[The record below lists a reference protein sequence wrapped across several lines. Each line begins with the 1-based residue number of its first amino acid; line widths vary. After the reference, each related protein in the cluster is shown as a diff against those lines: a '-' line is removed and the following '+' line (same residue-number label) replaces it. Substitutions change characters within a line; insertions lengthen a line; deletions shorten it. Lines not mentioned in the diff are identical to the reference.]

1 MERKNSGRKK
11 NRIPIIFVFV
21 MVLAAAVF
29 FLRLFGKQTETVPE
43 YVFSYAEN
51 QPQDYPTTMGAI
63 KFAEMV
69 EERTEGRIRILV
81 YAEGVKGAESEII
94 RQMKFGGI
102 DFARVSLSQLA
113 EYIPEMNVLQMPY
126 LYADSAHMWRV
137 LDGEIG
143 IRFLSLADEYDLM
156 GLSWY
161 DAGARNFY
169 TANKPITCLED
180 IEGMRIRVQESD
192 MMADMVEAL
201 GASAV
206 KIVYADVYSGI
217 ERGLVDG
224 AENNWPSYESMK
236 HDEVAKYF
244 TVDEHTRVPE
254 MQICSK
260 KTWEK
265 LSEEDRN
272 IILECARESALYER
286 ELWKEREDASRQTA
300 ILRGAQVIELS
311 AEEKKRFQAAV
322 QGVYEKYCGDQMEII
337 DRIIAE
343 GGPGAEGKRT
353 EQ

>member
-1 MERKNSGRKK
+1 MERKRDGRKK
-11 NRIPIIFVFV
+11 NRIPVIIA
-21 MVLAAAVF
+21 LAAMMTVVF
-29 FLRLFGKQTETVPE
+29 LLRPAGKQAENVPE

-51 QPQDYPTTMGAI
+51 QAQDYPTTLGAM

-69 EERTEGRIRILV
+69 EERTGGRIRILI
-81 YAEGVKGAESEII
+81 YAEGVKGAEGEII

-126 LYADSAHMWRV
+126 LYTDSEHMWRV

-143 IRFLSLADEYDLM
+143 ISFLSLADEYDLV

-161 DAGARNFY
+161 DAGARSFY
-169 TANKPITCLED
+169 TADRPITCLED
-180 IEGMRIRVQESD
+180 IEGMRIRVQESE

-201 GASAV
+201 GANAV
-206 KIVYADVYSGI
+206 KLGYADVYSGI

-236 HDEVAKYF
+236 HDEVAEYF

-254 MQICSK
+254 MQICSG

-265 LSEEDRN
+265 LSEEDRD
-272 IILECARESALYER
+272 IILECAKESALYER

-300 ILRGAQVIELS
+300 ILRGAKVTELS
-311 AEEKKRFQAAV
+311 AEEKKRFQTAV
-322 QGVYEKYCGDQMEII
+322 QGVYQKYCGGHMDII
-337 DRIIAE
+337 ERIIAE
-343 GGPGAEGKRT
+343 GGTK
-353 EQ
+353 